1 MQNLGW
7 LIIAAVLASAAFY
20 LPLLLLWIVL
30 GPDWAAV
37 FLIPLAFGLPL
48 LLSYVCQR
56 FRRLEGT
63 GSASTAYAMILGTW
77 ALGPL
82 WLWVLIGSG
91 KALLGFHE
99 VLEFPIYTFIE
110 SPYAGLLW
118 ALLLTTI
125 LLLVCA
131 MGRGPF
137 RSVAIEK
144 PEPSP
149 GRGDRPNA

>member
-7 LIIAAVLASAAFY
+7 MIIAAVLTSAAFY

-37 FLIPLAFGLPL
+37 FLLPLTLGLPL

-56 FRRLEGT
+56 FRRFSGT

-77 ALGPL
+77 VLGPV
-82 WLWVLIGSG
+82 WLGLFRSH
-91 KALLGFHE
+91 KALPGFHE
-99 VLEFPIYTFIE
+99 VLEVPIYTFIE
-110 SPYAGLLW
+110 STYAGLLW

-149 GRGDRPNA
+149 GRDDRPNV